1 MMVTLAE
8 PVTVAQ
14 FSFSSR
20 NQTVYSPGSVK
31 LGCVAVYAPPSEV
44 AKVAVTPSVAT
55 FSAMV
60 CALPS

>member
-1 MMVTLAE
+1 MVTLAE

-44 AKVAVTPSVAT
+44 A
-55 FSAMV
+55 
-60 CALPS
+60 